1 MLIIFWTFLYQ
12 SLILFWSFKEPFS
25 GILIKISDC
34 RQFSPFKTEQGNL
47 IRGVVSS
54 TERCCS
60 MHKLSLLKKQIKVWN
75 RFTFLIKHLIFLR
88 SLKEGFGGNSVKIS
102 DCGPFSQIETVPGC
116 RAFSRSELFMPAQ
129 PLTMGPAQRSKLN
142 WLSLLRVLM
151 AKYFHSWQTV
161 RKNETPRFREHN
173 VEDKTYD
180 ARQIS
185 ASFAF

>member
-1 MLIIFWTFLYQ
+1 MLIIFWTILYQ

-47 IRGVVSS
+47 IRGVVTS

-88 SLKEGFGGNSVKIS
+88 SLKERFGWNSVKIS

-129 PLTMGPAQRSKLN
+129 PLTMGPAQRSKFN
-142 WLSLLRVLM
+142 WLPFNWSPYGKIFPLLTDCEKKWNSEIPG
-151 AKYFHSWQTV
+151 A
-161 RKNETPRFREHN
+161 
-173 VEDKTYD
+173 
-180 ARQIS
+180 
-185 ASFAF
+185 